1 MYFTTIIRK
10 GIVTAMAATYA
21 ATGLQLKKYD
31 AAVPKHFLGVH
42 NKYAEI
48 TDITETYMF
57 CLKIKY
63 KNIIRGI

>member
-1 MYFTTIIRK
+1 
-10 GIVTAMAATYA
+10 MAATYA

-31 AAVPKHFLGVH
+31 AAVPNHFLGVH

-48 TDITETYMF
+48 TDVTETYMF

-63 KNIIRGI
+63 KIIIRGI

>member
-1 MYFTTIIRK
+1 
-10 GIVTAMAATYA
+10 MAATYA

-31 AAVPKHFLGVH
+31 AAVPNHFLGVH

-57 CLKIKY
+57 KTKIKY
-63 KNIIRGI
+63 KIIIRGI